1 MVNALIKEADPLN
14 VLRRY
19 QALAKAGQEIMRT
32 DIPRDLMPAFVDLAL
47 RVKEKKVRSVAFV
60 SSDKFYSGDPDYTWM
75 QSVVAKA
82 LAPSKGGAGPKDDPG
97 TAVKTDDACG
107 YHPVG

>member
-1 MVNALIKEADPLN
+1 MVDAIIDEADPLN

-19 QALAKAGQEIMRT
+19 QALAKAGQEILRT
-32 DIPRDLMPAFVDLAL
+32 DVPADLMPAFGDLAL
-47 RVKEKKVRSVAFV
+47 KVKDKKVKSIAFV
-60 SSDKFYSGDPDYTWM
+60 SSDKFFSGDPDYAWM

-82 LAPSKGGAGPKDDPG
+82 LGPHTPSGPKDDPG
-97 TAVKTDDACG
+97 TAVTADDACG